1 MIFRAIS
8 HFELLYEDFQYLNQK
23 RANQGSA
30 TNGNNN
36 EKSFASREGFS
47 NLANYLGRSF
57 SYSFLHQQPSYDH

>member
-30 TNGNNN
+30 TNGNDN
-36 EKSFASREGFS
+36 EKSFASREEKLKRIIGKTKKPAF
-47 NLANYLGRSF
+47 N
-57 SYSFLHQQPSYDH
+57 QID